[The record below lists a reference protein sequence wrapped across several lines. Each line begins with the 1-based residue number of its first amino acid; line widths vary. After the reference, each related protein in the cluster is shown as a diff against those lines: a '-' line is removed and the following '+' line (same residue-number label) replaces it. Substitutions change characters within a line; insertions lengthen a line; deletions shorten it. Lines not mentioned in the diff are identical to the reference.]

1 MCDIAVKC
9 HFRCAGQG
17 VTADE
22 YVCGGNSAEG
32 AGGIVC
38 PVPYGR
44 NVARGS
50 GFCVSG
56 NEEDGSIFY
65 RRYDVSL
72 EYNLQFFAAEGQGG
86 EKTEPATEKK
96 LTDAR
101 KEGQVAKSR
110 EVANGLGL
118 LAVFL
123 VLKLWVGNMGY
134 QFMNVFTVI
143 YEKIPEVVTFWHG
156 NMPQQDTT
164 LVFRKMMLEAVVIM
178 APLLLIGFLIAFLS
192 DVGQV
197 GWHPTGKT
205 LQPKFSKM
213 SPVSGFKRIFSVNSV
228 VELIKSLLKIGLIVY
243 ICYNYLKNKWPL
255 LYQLYDLDL
264 MQAIGLIGNTVTD
277 LGIRISLI
285 YMIIAAA
292 DFIYQKVK
300 FSRDMRMT
308 KQEVKEEYKQQ
319 EGDPQIKGRIRQRMR
334 EASQRRMMQNLPQA
348 DVVITNPTHYA
359 VAIKYDPE
367 VADAPIVIAKGE
379 DYLAAKIKEIARDH
393 QIEIVENKPL
403 ARMLYAN
410 VDVGQAV
417 PPELYQAVAEVLAFV
432 YHLQG
437 KI

>member
-1 MCDIAVKC
+1 MSDESDDKTEAPTPHRLEKA
-9 HFRCAGQG
+9 REEGQIPRSRELTSLLILLVG
-17 VTADE
+17 VS
-22 YVCGGNSAEG
+22 VIWFGG
-32 AGGIVC
+32 
-38 PVPYGR
+38 
-44 NVARGS
+44 
-50 GFCVSG
+50 
-56 NEEDGSIFY
+56 
-65 RRYDVSL
+65 VSL
-72 EYNLQFFAAEGQGG
+72 ARRLSGMLSAGLHFDHSIINDPNLILGQIILLIREAMLALLPLISGVVLVAIISPVMLGG
-86 EKTEPATEKK
+86 
-96 LTDAR
+96 
-101 KEGQVAKSR
+101 
-110 EVANGLGL
+110 
-118 LAVFL
+118 
-123 VLKLWVGNMGY
+123 
-134 QFMNVFTVI
+134 
-143 YEKIPEVVTFWHG
+143 
-156 NMPQQDTT
+156 
-164 LVFRKMMLEAVVIM
+164 LVF
-178 APLLLIGFLIAFLS
+178 S
-192 DVGQV
+192 
-197 GWHPTGKT
+197 GKS